1 MDIIYL
7 SDLKIDTVIGIY
19 DWERR
24 ITQTV
29 SFDLEMATDIRKA
42 AASDTIEDTLDYKAV
57 AKRLIQF
64 VGESQFQLVET
75 LAERVAEIILTEF
88 NVPWVRVR
96 LNKKGAVRHA
106 SGVGI
111 LIERSAGSGTCR
123 PEGAGKG
130 QAMEG
135 LQQRGERP

>member
-7 SDLKIDTVIGIY
+7 SNLEIDTVIGIY

-42 AASDTIEDTLDYKAV
+42 AASDAIEDTLDYKAV

-111 LIERSAGSGTCR
+111 MIERSAG
-123 PEGAGKG
+123 
-130 QAMEG
+130 
-135 LQQRGERP
+135 QRGERP

>member
-1 MDIIYL
+1 MGKTMDIIYL
-7 SDLKIDTVIGIY
+7 SDLEIDTVIGIY

-42 AASDTIEDTLDYKAV
+42 AASDAIEDTLDYKAV

-75 LAERVAEIILTEF
+75 LAERVAEVILTEF

-111 LIERSAGSGTCR
+111 LIER
-123 PEGAGKG
+123 
-130 QAMEG
+130 
-135 LQQRGERP
+135 GERP